1 LQQCGNPTFSIFH
14 SAVVFSFTFKHYTS
28 YLEETMEERMER
40 LESLVALQ
48 DRTIEKL
55 SDSLFEQQQQI
66 ADMERQMKRMGDKIR
81 ELDANLDQSGGLDAP
96 PPHYNG

>member
-1 LQQCGNPTFSIFH
+1 MH
-14 SAVVFSFTFKHYTS
+14 STVVFSATIKHYTAP
-28 YLEETMEERMER
+28 LEENMEERIER

-66 ADMERQMKRMGDKIR
+66 ADMEKQIRRIGGKIR
-81 ELDANLDQSGGLDAP
+81 ELDASLDQSGGIDAP